1 MARFRYTALPQG
13 RATRVLKL
21 AHGKDRSTLR
31 GEILH
36 IDLDDD
42 PEYAALSYVWGTETD
57 PVRIECNGCQI
68 EVTQNLAE
76 ALWHIRDESISIYL
90 WVDALCINQ
99 HDLAEKSHQV
109 TLMKDIYASANA
121 VLVWLGPSEAEVAT
135 EVFEDIRL
143 TLATFVEA
151 IDNYRDLSM
160 VESLHSGPDYPAL
173 DKLAGPSLHLGGWP
187 GKSTT
192 RTLGKINH

>member
-1 MARFRYTALPQG
+1 MARIRYTALPQG
-13 RATRVLKL
+13 RAIRVLKL

-42 PEYAALSYVWGTETD
+42 PEYAGLSYVWGTETD

-68 EVTQNLAE
+68 EVTQNFAE

-99 HDLAEKSHQV
+99 HDLAEKSHQGYINEGYMP
-109 TLMKDIYASANA
+109 LPMRCLYG
-121 VLVWLGPSEAEVAT
+121 LVQARR
-135 EVFEDIRL
+135 RL
-143 TLATFVEA
+143 PLRCLR
-151 IDNYRDLSM
+151 ISD
-160 VESLHSGPDYPAL
+160 
-173 DKLAGPSLHLGGWP
+173 
-187 GKSTT
+187 
-192 RTLGKINH
+192 